1 MNKRESMDFLR
12 KTSVNCIE
20 VLHFIETV
28 CQNNNQPLKNLGIL
42 HDAEHELI
50 DYKAKCNE
58 YLDKWQ
64 TLEFRCR
71 ILIAYL
77 RKYCKVVKLDD
88 ELVRTCEK
96 ILAGKIVY

>member
-12 KTSVNCIE
+12 ETSVNCIE

-42 HDAEHELI
+42 HDVEHELI
-50 DYKAKCNE
+50 DHKAKCKE

-64 TLEFRCR
+64 TLEFLCR